1 MGIRSGSSARIHGGG
16 YALHGGTRHFH
27 GGQRHAHRHHR
38 HHRHR
43 FVGVPLGL
51 YAGYGYYNYYNTY
64 DGCEWLRQQ
73 AIYTGSI
80 YWWDRYNACTSGYD
94 Y

>member
-1 MGIRSGSSARIHGGG
+1 MGIRSGSGPRVYSGGH
-16 YALHGGTRHFH
+16 ALRGHAYRSRGGH
-27 GGQRHAHRHHR
+27 RHAHRHHR

-51 YAGYGYYNYYNTY
+51 YAGYGYYGSYYG

-73 AIYTGSI
+73 ALYSGSI
-80 YWWDRYNACTSGYD
+80 YWWDRYNACVSGYD